1 MNELEPVAWLLVF
14 VVSITAHEAA
24 HAWAAYLGG
33 DATAYLGGQVSL
45 NPLPPMK
52 REPFGMVLIPLLT
65 TFTNGFPIG
74 WASTPYDPRWE
85 ERYPRRAAWMA
96 AAGPAANL
104 ALALASLVALR
115 IGLETGAFSLPEQLD
130 ATHHVVASE
139 DGVDGLGRFLSMMLV
154 LNTILCLF
162 NLVPVPPLDGASA
175 ITLLLPEQAGL
186 RLRQALRQPAI
197 AMAGLFAVWFGF
209 GTIVRPVFGILIR
222 LVHSDFG

>member
-1 MNELEPVAWLLVF
+1 MNELEPAAWLVVF
-14 VVSITAHEAA
+14 ILSITAHEAA

-33 DATAYLGGQVSL
+33 DPTAYLGGQVSL
-45 NPLPPMK
+45 NPLPHMK
-52 REPFGMVLIPLLT
+52 REPFGMVLIPLMT

-104 ALALASLVALR
+104 VLAFVALVALR
-115 IGLETGAFSLPEQLD
+115 VGLELGTFSVPEQLD
-130 ATHHVVASE
+130 ATRLVVGAS

-162 NLVPVPPLDGASA
+162 NLLPMPPLDGASA
-175 ITLLLPEQAGL
+175 ITLLLPEQTGL

-209 GTIVRPVFGILIR
+209 GAIVRPVLGILVR

>member
-1 MNELEPVAWLLVF
+1 MNELEPVVWLIVF
-14 VVSITAHEAA
+14 VISITVHEAA

-33 DATAYLGGQVSL
+33 DPTAYQGGQVSL
-45 NPLPPMK
+45 NPLPHMR
-52 REPFGMVLIPLLT
+52 REPFGMVLIPLVT

-85 ERYPRRAAWMA
+85 ERHPRRAAWMA

-104 ALALASLVALR
+104 ALALAALVALR
-115 IGLETGAFSLPEQLD
+115 VGLDAGVFSLPAQLD
-130 ATHHVVASE
+130 ATHLVVA
-139 DGVDGLGRFLSMMLV
+139 DTDFLDGLGRFLSMLLV

-175 ITLLLPEQAGL
+175 ITLLLPAQAGL

-209 GTIVRPVFGILIR
+209 GAIVRPVFGILIR
-222 LVHSDFG
+222 LVHPDFG